1 MSHILISCIVETPM
15 ICTLPKSQ
23 RAQKHNKVHLD
34 EKSIPGSDQGLMSDG
49 IFIFILL
56 DIIVYYKYK
65 HKSCRSIIAKSK
77 LGKDKLKMTQRKGF

>member
-1 MSHILISCIVETPM
+1 MSHILIACIVETPM

-56 DIIVYYKYK
+56 GIISSWV
-65 HKSCRSIIAKSK
+65 RLISISISPAEVS
-77 LGKDKLKMTQRKGF
+77 